1 MFHRALAVTAMVV
14 LPLLSACG
22 GTQVVREP
30 TPVEVAA
37 PLAVASD
44 PRLEASLD
52 WVIVRNSSTAWAKNA
67 DWDEYHLRIRN
78 PSASPLELLDVTVVD
93 SLGTRLQPL
102 GTRKALVNASRHS
115 ARRYRDSGL
124 KVKAGAGGTGLII
137 AGASATGVVGAAYV
151 AASAYAAGMG
161 GGAMSMTAAGAGLLV
176 AGPAMLAVGIVRVV
190 NNNKVNHRIEQLH
203 ARLPIVVAGRTER
216 RIVMFFPLAPSPRSV
231 DLAYRDAQ
239 GEGLLAIDT
248 AQALA
253 GLHLPGKGGVAT
265 DVTGR

>member
-1 MFHRALAVTAMVV
+1 MSHRAMAVLTMAA
-14 LPLLSACG
+14 LSFLSACG
-22 GTQVVREP
+22 GTRLVREP
-30 TPVEVAA
+30 APMDVATA
-37 PLAVASD
+37 LAAASD

-52 WVIVRNSSTAWAKNA
+52 WVIVRNSSIAWAKNA

-78 PSASPLELLDVTVVD
+78 PSAGPLELFDVGVVD

-102 GTRKALVNASRHS
+102 GTRKALVNASRQS

-137 AGASATGVVGAAYV
+137 AGASATGLVGAAYV

-161 GGAMSMTAAGAGLLV
+161 GGALSLTAAGAGLLV
-176 AGPAMLAVGIVRVV
+176 AGPAMLAAGVVRAV
-190 NNNKVNHRIEQLH
+190 NNNKVNNRIGELH
-203 ARLPIVVAGRTER
+203 AKLPIVVAGRTER
-216 RIVMFFPLAPSPRSV
+216 RIVVFFPLAPSPRSV
-231 DLAYRDAQ
+231 QLAYRDAQ

-253 GLHLPGKGGVAT
+253 GLHLPGKESVTT
-265 DVTGR
+265 DAAGR